1 MKTIKI
7 NNETYVLES
16 DVKKELSKKK
26 TVPTKRQIVVLN
38 RGWVVVG
45 DYSEKGDECTLSN
58 ASIIRVWGTTKGLG
72 ELAES
77 GATSSTKLDACPN
90 VHFHKMTMVARMDVI
105 SNI

>member
-26 TVPTKRQIVVLN
+26 TIPTKRQIVVLN

-45 DYSEKGDECTLSN
+45 DYSEKGDACTLSN

-77 GATSSTKLDACPN
+77 GATSSTKLDPCPN
-90 VHFHKMTMVARMDVI
+90 VHFHKMTMVARMDVV